1 MAVKMRTDLADA
13 IVDEFRAGT
22 SITDISSKFLLP
34 ATKISRLLA
43 YRGEHTLSNYKTK
56 EEFEMLKSLYARN
69 IKTRKA
75 LLELL
80 NKVK

>member
-22 SITDISSKFLLP
+22 SITDISGKFLLP

-43 YRGEHTLSNYKTK
+43 DRGEHTLSNYKTK

-80 NKVK
+80 NKAN